1 MVKLTSLPVYLNYF
15 LLARHESL
23 KCKGLFTKLSF
34 SSRIMVTAGFF
45 RGRILSKDIAQKN
58 VEGLTA
64 SLADMDF
71 AEAVM
76 QVSIDPV
83 FIADSSG
90 SILFSSAA
98 VERVFGYKPADVT
111 GRKFDAVLLTDEFQ
125 DFASF
130 LVHYKENGGGSAY
143 GQYIH
148 ARSKSGQTIKV
159 ITAIRDYASG
169 GSTNKIIV
177 MRDIS
182 EELKLRREKSELE
195 HHYTEMLFAQ
205 SHYESQASQVVDIA
219 EALAH
224 EKEKVEESKRII
236 EHQAS
241 HDPLTGLGNRI
252 LMEKAFFE
260 LLTKAKA
267 CLGGVGFIY
276 IDLDG
281 FKKVNDDL
289 GHKAGDQLLCDA
301 SARIKDSIGP
311 DDVAIRLGGDEFGI
325 IVYLKDENETEIVF
339 NTAEKLL
346 KAVRFDVRDDNGEII
361 KVSAS
366 IGIAHYPRDG
376 HTLDML
382 LHSADNAMYEAKK
395 SGKARIC

>member
-1 MVKLTSLPVYLNYF
+1 M
-15 LLARHESL
+15 
-23 KCKGLFTKLSF
+23 
-34 SSRIMVTAGFF
+34 
-45 RGRILSKDIAQKN
+45 SKKVAEKN
-58 VEGLTA
+58 MAALTA
-64 SLADMDF
+64 NLADLDF

-76 QVSIDPV
+76 RVSIDPV
-83 FIADSSG
+83 FVVDLSG
-90 SILFSSAA
+90 SVLFSNDA
-98 VERVFGYKPADVT
+98 VERVFGYKPADMT
-111 GRKFDAVLLTDEFQ
+111 GRKFDAVMLTDEFQ
-125 DFASF
+125 NFGLF
-130 LVHYKENGGGSAY
+130 LNHYKENGGGSAY
-143 GQYIH
+143 GQYIN

-159 ITAIRDYASG
+159 ITAIGDYASEG
-169 GSTNKIIV
+169 GANKIIV
-177 MRDIS
+177 MHDIS

-224 EKEKVEESKRII
+224 EKEKVEENKRII

-267 CLGGVGFIY
+267 CMGGVGFIY

-281 FKKVNDDL
+281 FKKVNDSL

-301 SARIKDSIGP
+301 STRIKGSIGP

-346 KAVRFDVRDDNGEII
+346 KAIRFDIKDDDGDAI

-382 LHSADNAMYEAKK
+382 LNSADNAMYEAKK